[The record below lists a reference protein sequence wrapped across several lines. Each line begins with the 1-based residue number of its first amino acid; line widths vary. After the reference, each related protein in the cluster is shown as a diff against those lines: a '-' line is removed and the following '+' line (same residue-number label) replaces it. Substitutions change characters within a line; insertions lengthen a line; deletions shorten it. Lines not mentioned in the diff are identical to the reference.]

1 MIIGNKKY
9 ECIVIAGD
17 DNEVLAIIDDENI
30 VAKKNIEV
38 ILDSENNSL
47 DDNKI

>member
-30 VAKKNIEV
+30 VAKKNI
-38 ILDSENNSL
+38 IKNFSNF
-47 DDNKI
+47 IT